1 MQAVSPVWSPAW
13 HGNRVTQRVT
23 HPSHPAPGMRH
34 CAHSRLTQTPQK
46 QIESVCVCVC
56 SVPYTELRTLLQPP
70 AQKQPPPS
78 SSGGPGTVHVAAGY
92 TESQLTCSNTRARHS
107 PEALLPKRR
116 LGRSQEME
124 GKLGWGQRMGHED
137 FAAATSPGDR
147 VMGPAAAH
155 ILVVR
160 SEHQM
165 DG

>member
-1 MQAVSPVWSPAW
+1 MSPVWSPAW

-34 CAHSRLTQTPQK
+34 CACSRLTQTPQK
-46 QIESVCVCVC
+46 QIESVFVCAHAVSPTLSSGPCC
-56 SVPYTELRTLLQPP
+56 SPQPRSNPLPAAPVALAQCMWQLGTLSHSSP
-70 AQKQPPPS
+70 AQTPGHVTPQRHCCQN
-78 SSGGPGTVHVAAGY
+78 GGSAA
-92 TESQLTCSNTRARHS
+92 
-107 PEALLPKRR
+107 PKRWKENLAGDR
-116 LGRSQEME
+116 
-124 GKLGWGQRMGHED
+124 GWG
-137 FAAATSPGDR
+137 AAATSPGDR

>member
-1 MQAVSPVWSPAW
+1 M
-13 HGNRVTQRVT
+13 
-23 HPSHPAPGMRH
+23 
-34 CAHSRLTQTPQK
+34 CL
-46 QIESVCVCVC
+46 CVCTR

-116 LGRSQEME
+116 LSRSQEME